1 MKNTMHIS
9 NKQLLVILFTANA
22 WLHCTTIY
30 AQMTV
35 KNPYLK
41 IKSIKPKLQPL
52 PLHDV
57 MPSGWLQQEL
67 QKNMDGFTGHLDSL
81 VPDLIL
87 NDDIYGKNRLS
98 KATKSKNVGAIA
110 EEGEWQVQY
119 LWWNSE
125 TQGNWLDG
133 YIRTAILLNDAAQLR
148 KAEAIVNRLLATQ
161 DADGYIG
168 IYDKELR
175 YKFNNENGE
184 LWAKTTLYRA
194 LLGWYEYKKDA
205 RILAAVEK
213 AVTNVMQ
220 AYPINQSHPFYSVNP
235 NVGGVTHGLAFTDVL
250 EHLYRITQK
259 QAYSSYCLFLY
270 KDFSV
275 QVLNEDAQ
283 CSKLLDKSLPLKG
296 HGVHTYEHLRSVIA
310 AYYAS
315 ANPVLKQA
323 LNNFL
328 YKIKLATTPS
338 GAPIG
343 DEFIGGRTATAA
355 IGYEYCSL
363 HELMAGWISL
373 LDKSADRQYAD
384 AAEHLFF
391 NAALGNTHPTE
402 SSICYLK
409 QDNAFYLTGGNNGDT
424 SDKHQTRYRYSPVH
438 KEAAVCCVPNAGR
451 IVPYYIQNMWMK
463 DKDGLVATLLG
474 PCDVHTSINN
484 QPVSIQETTAYPF
497 ENNVTF
503 TISCKQALH
512 FTLKVRKPNWAT
524 SVTSSLPYKEQDGYL
539 LFERQWNEST
549 KLSITFGSAVVQ
561 KQTAN
566 KEVYFQSGALV
577 LCHPINAV
585 QSVTKN
591 YTIVGLKESVYAPIT
606 TDRLQYH
613 SATLKPTVGKQ
624 HTFTTSMVNAA
635 TGANEQIILVPMAKT
650 ILRQVTFQTKP

>member
-1 MKNTMHIS
+1 MKNTMRIS
-9 NKQLLVILFTANA
+9 NTTFLIIFFTVIGGLYGKNIF
-22 WLHCTTIY
+22 
-30 AQMTV
+30 AQMAV

-52 PLHDV
+52 PLHDII
-57 MPSGWLQQEL
+57 PSGWLQKEL
-67 QKNMDGFTGHLDSL
+67 QKNMAGFTGHLDSL

-98 KATKSKNVGAIA
+98 RTTKNKNVGAMA
-110 EEGEWQVQY
+110 EEGEWQAQY

-125 TQGNWLDG
+125 TQSNWLDG
-133 YIRTAILLNDAAQLR
+133 FVRTAILLNDTVQLR
-148 KAEAIVNRLLATQ
+148 KAETIIIKLLATQ

-168 IYDKELR
+168 IYDEELR

-205 RILAAVEK
+205 RILNAIERAVI
-213 AVTNVMQ
+213 NVMK

-250 EHLYRITQK
+250 EHLYRITQNH
-259 QAYSSYCLFLY
+259 AYADYCLFLY
-270 KDFSV
+270 KDFSK
-275 QVLNEDAQ
+275 QLLNEDAQ
-283 CSKLLDKSLPLKG
+283 CLKLLDTSLPLKG

-315 ANPVLKQA
+315 ANPTLKRA
-323 LNNFL
+323 LNNFI

-343 DEFIGGRTATAA
+343 DEFIGGRISTAA

-363 HELMAGWISL
+363 HELMTAWISL
-373 LDKSADRQYAD
+373 LDKTFNRQYAD
-384 AAEHLFF
+384 ATEHLFF

-409 QDNAFYLTGGNNGDT
+409 QDNAFCLTGGNNGDT
-424 SDKHQTRYRYSPVH
+424 SDKYQTRYRYSPVH

-474 PCDVHTSINN
+474 PCDVHTRINN
-484 QPVSIQETTAYPF
+484 HAVSIQETTAYPF

-503 TISCKQALH
+503 TISCKQVL
-512 FTLKVRKPNWAT
+512 FFILKVRKPSWAT
-524 SVTSSLPYKEQDGYL
+524 NVTASLPYKEQNGYL
-539 LFERQWNEST
+539 VFERQWHEAT
-549 KLSITFGSAVVQ
+549 QLSITFGSTVVQ
-561 KQTAN
+561 KKTSN
-566 KEVYFQSGALV
+566 KEIYFQSGALV
-577 LCHPINAV
+577 LCHPINAI

-591 YTIVGLKESVYAPIT
+591 YTIAGLKESVYKPINL
-606 TDRLQYH
+606 DRLQYN

-624 HTFTTSMVNAA
+624 HIFTTSMVNAV
-635 TGANEQIILVPMAKT
+635 TGATEQITLVPMAKT
-650 ILRQVTFQTKP
+650 ILRQVTFPIKP